1 MLNIS
6 KVMPTR
12 ENPDSIPVS
21 QVSSWQHC
29 SHNGGSF
36 SMLQLQQAVS
46 QSLLHPTEKKKG
58 KKKRKRVVINLSF
71 EFASHNVSTLRIPFN
86 FFHPCQDNQV
96 DESKA
101 LLQKDERFQLHHL

>member
-6 KVMPTR
+6 KVEPTR

-71 EFASHNVSTLRIPFN
+71 EFASHNVSTFEKTIQFLSSLSG
-86 FFHPCQDNQV
+86 Q
-96 DESKA
+96 SG
-101 LLQKDERFQLHHL
+101 